1 MKFRT
6 PSPGTVIACIALF
19 VVLGGGAYAATKITK
34 LPKNIVKAKN
44 IHDGA
49 VTEKKIKNGAVT
61 QVKLAPGVGST
72 PAYARVT
79 NSGVG
84 DSAPVVD
91 AAKSKNVTVTSPT
104 GTDAGLVCID
114 ASVPVKSLN
123 ANVEVQSTGVPAPA
137 EVQIPAG
144 NTCPGTA
151 DALVRTGT
159 NVNFYVTLF
168 N

>member
-6 PSPGTVIACIALF
+6 PSAGTVIACIALF
-19 VVLGGGAYAATKITK
+19 VVLGGGAYAAKKITK

-44 IHDGA
+44 ISEGA
-49 VTEKKIKNGAVT
+49 VTEKKIKNGSVT
-61 QVKLAPGVGST
+61 QLKLAPGVGST
-72 PAYARVT
+72 AAYARVT

-84 DSAPVVD
+84 DSAPALD
-91 AAKSKNVTVTSPT
+91 ATKSKNVTVSSPT
-104 GTDAGLVCID
+104 GTDPGLVCID
-114 ASVPVKSLN
+114 ASVPVKSIS
-123 ANVEVQSTGVPAPA
+123 ANVEVQSAGAVAAT

-144 NTCPGTA
+144 STCPATA
-151 DALVRTGT
+151 DALVRTAT